1 MNQSY
6 GNNFYNSGIAA
17 SQLNGTG
24 SQVQANKLNLSRN
37 APSVYVKP
45 GPVQIVE
52 QPYEV
57 VQVIKKPRAIQQAP
71 QIIVTTNQL
80 DPSLR
85 NLIAETQAKIAL
97 LVMENNRIKWRI
109 AQKDLEISRL
119 RSGSASSTTG
129 MAYSSVPGAVI
140 RTSGISTVQP
150 VIRTSGIATTTIPIA
165 TTGTIVR
172 TSGVSPAP
180 VVVRRSQTSSYQPVG
195 TPSYVATSSY
205 VPTST
210 ISPPSQAVTQTRY
223 SNTTTTT
230 TTGPGAASYPMRPTN
245 APIGAPFNNQMSQSP
260 PGVYRP

>member
-1 MNQSY
+1 M
-6 GNNFYNSGIAA
+6 
-17 SQLNGTG
+17 
-24 SQVQANKLNLSRN
+24 QANKLNLSRN

-57 VQVIKKPRAIQQAP
+57 VQVIKKPRAIQAPPQA
-71 QIIVTTNQL
+71 IVTTNQL

-119 RSGSASSTTG
+119 RSGSSVNTTG
-129 MAYSSVPGAVI
+129 TAYSSVPGAVI
-140 RTSGISTVQP
+140 RTSGTSTIQP
-150 VIRTSGIATTTIPIA
+150 VIRTSGVATTTIPIA
-165 TTGTIVR
+165 TTGTVVR

-195 TPSYVATSSY
+195 TTSY

-210 ISPPSQAVTQTRY
+210 AYVPTSTIAPPSQGVTQTRY

-230 TTGPGAASYPMRPTN
+230 TTGAGAPGYSMRPT
-245 APIGAPFNNQMSQSP
+245 PPPGAPFNNQISQGP